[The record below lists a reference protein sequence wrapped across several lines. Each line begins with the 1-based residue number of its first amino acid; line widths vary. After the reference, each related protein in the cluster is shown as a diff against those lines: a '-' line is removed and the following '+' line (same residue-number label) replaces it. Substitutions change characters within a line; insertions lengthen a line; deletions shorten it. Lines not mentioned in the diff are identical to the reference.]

1 MAKGLGKGINAFFPD
16 IQEKE
21 DDTIQEI
28 AINECRPNP
37 YQPRK
42 TFHADAIE
50 ELKDSILEY
59 GIIQPLI
66 VRKSIKGYEIVV
78 GERRFRAAKEAGLD
92 TVPVVIKELTD
103 DKMMELALLENLQR
117 EDLTPIE
124 EAHAYANLMNE
135 LKVTQ
140 EELSKRLGKS
150 RSHIANIVRLLS
162 LPDQVIAYINNGE
175 LSMGHGRALLGLK
188 EKEKLTALV
197 SKIRNEKLNV
207 RQVEQLIIQLNQKP
221 EPVKKQEKVKKDV
234 FIKERETILRD
245 RLGTSVNIQRG
256 KRKGKIEIEFYT
268 DDDLERIID
277 VLEQ

>member
-1 MAKGLGKGINAFFPD
+1 
-16 IQEKE
+16 
-21 DDTIQEI
+21 
-28 AINECRPNP
+28 
-37 YQPRK
+37 
-42 TFHADAIE
+42 
-50 ELKDSILEY
+50 
-59 GIIQPLI
+59 
-66 VRKSIKGYEIVV
+66 
-78 GERRFRAAKEAGLD
+78 
-92 TVPVVIKELTD
+92 
-103 DKMMELALLENLQR
+103 
-117 EDLTPIE
+117 
-124 EAHAYANLMNE
+124 MNE

-188 EKEKLTALV
+188 EKEKLTPLV

-221 EPVKKQEKVKKDV
+221 EEVKKKERVKKDI
-234 FIKERETILRD
+234 FIQERETMLRD